1 MLWNHQH
8 GPLSRHTGSTLI
20 NAFLLYEGSVVML
33 INLCGCECYPKFV
46 ALEWFEMMMFEI
58 AVMKIFLEQALD
70 KGSNGQCYVSA
81 F

>member
-1 MLWNHQH
+1 
-8 GPLSRHTGSTLI
+8 
-20 NAFLLYEGSVVML
+20 ML
-33 INLCGCECYPKFV
+33 INLRGCHCYPKFF
-46 ALEWFEMMMFEI
+46 ALEWFEMMVFEI